1 MPTVK
6 QQIQAVLDR
15 MDDDASFEE
24 ILYQL
29 YLTHKVEQG
38 ERDVDHGRTVSSE
51 EARARIAQWLD
62 PYCGRNQQ

>member
-1 MPTVK
+1 MVSAK

-15 MDDDASFEE
+15 MDDDASFEQ

-29 YLTHKVEQG
+29 YLKHKIERG

-51 EARARIAQWLD
+51 EARARIDQWLD